1 MKKNIITLAAGLMAI
16 SALGQDFR
24 SSQPFT
30 TPLQLNPALMG
41 PNQDIRANVG
51 YRTQWADIK
60 DFTTMHATV
69 LMPVW
74 DRKGGQLDAGL
85 AFNND
90 VAGGFSTNDIKL
102 AVGYALQLE
111 TAHHLSVAL
120 SGGYGMRS
128 FDFASQTW
136 DSQYSAGE
144 FDPAASNGEVAG
156 DEQATW
162 VNAGFGVL
170 YYYTPPRDSISAFAG
185 VSGNEVYAPKES
197 YLQNSNGALLPR
209 YTFMTGVKLMT
220 KENIDITPHLIAT
233 RQGGS
238 QDISAGLYVDYKLP
252 LGWSG
257 STAAKPAASNEPQVV
272 DITTGDSTTTPARK
286 PKKPFFE
293 KQDPKL
299 TVGAWYHEHS
309 HAMSFLVGVRFDK
322 FALGYTYDFSPR
334 YLRPE
339 AFGNSTHEI
348 TLSFMMP
355 WSDKPVPQVF
365 SIW

>member
-1 MKKNIITLAAGLMAI
+1 MKKHIITFAAGLLAI
-16 SALGQDFR
+16 TAVGQDFQ

-41 PNQDIRANVG
+41 PNQDIRANIG
-51 YRTQWADIK
+51 YRTQWADVK

-69 LMPVW
+69 MMPLW
-74 DRKGGQLDAGL
+74 DRPGGQLDGGI

-90 VAGGFSTNDIKL
+90 VAGGFTTNDIKAAL
-102 AVGYALQLE
+102 GYDLQLE

-144 FDPAASNGEVAG
+144 FDPAATNGEVAG
-156 DEQATW
+156 DEKASW
-162 VNAGFGVL
+162 VNAGFGLL

-185 VSGNEVYAPKES
+185 VSGNEVYSPKES
-197 YLQNSNGALLPR
+197 YLQNSNGELLPR
-209 YTFMTGVKLMT
+209 YTAIGGVKLMT
-220 KENIDITPHLIAT
+220 KENIDVTPHIIAS

-238 QDISAGLYVDYKLP
+238 QDISAGLYIDYKLP

-257 STAAKPAASNEPQVV
+257 KTAAKPVDPKAPQVV
-272 DITTGDSTTTPARK
+272 NITTGDTTATTQK

-293 KQDPKL
+293 KQDPKI
-299 TVGAWYHEHS
+299 TIGSWYHQHS
-309 HAMSFLVGVRFDK
+309 NAVSFLVGVRFDK

-334 YLRPE
+334 YLRNE